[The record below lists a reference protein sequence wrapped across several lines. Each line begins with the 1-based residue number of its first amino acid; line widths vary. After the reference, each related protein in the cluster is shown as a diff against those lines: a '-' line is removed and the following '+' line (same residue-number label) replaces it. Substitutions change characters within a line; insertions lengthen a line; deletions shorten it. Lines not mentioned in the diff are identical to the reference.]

1 MDLSLE
7 HIKEQHSSLSWLVAK
22 YFLGQSCMWTIFL
35 VCLFWPVSNHGV
47 KIFEQTQW
55 IFHWNLSKNNTLQ
68 FRWCMQSISS
78 GSAVCELFFGFLF
91 LAKIPS
97 TEWKPSSR
105 RFESF
110 TATYQRTTLFNF
122 MSGFKVFLLAAQH
135 VDFLGELFTCQFSKT
150 EWKPSSR
157 RFGTL
162 IGTPQSTTFLNFV
175 DECKVIFNSIITL
188 LTGILF
194 LCSQWNLILCTER
207 HIVVAMKM
215 HASLVRF
222 YRAAIWLVRANN
234 ITSEISLNNI
244 SLCHW
249 EGMLL

>member
-1 MDLSLE
+1 
-7 HIKEQHSSLSWLVAK
+7 
-22 YFLGQSCMWTIFL
+22 MWTIFL

-55 IFHWNLSKNNTLQ
+55 IVHWNLSKNNNLQFRWCMQSISSGSALCELFFGFLFLVKIPSTEWKPSSRRFELHCNLSNLKNNTLQ
-68 FRWCMQSISS
+68 FHWCMQSISS
-78 GSAVCELFFGFLF
+78 GSAVCELFFGCLF

-97 TEWKPSSR
+97 TEWKPLSR

-122 MSGFKVFLLAAQH
+122 VSGFKVFLLAAQH
-135 VDFLGELFTCQFSKT
+135 VDFWGELFTCQFSKT
-150 EWKPSSR
+150 KWKPSSR

-194 LCSQWNLILCTER
+194 LCSN
-207 HIVVAMKM
+207 
-215 HASLVRF
+215 
-222 YRAAIWLVRANN
+222 
-234 ITSEISLNNI
+234 SEI
-244 SLCHW
+244 
-249 EGMLL
+249 

>member
-1 MDLSLE
+1 
-7 HIKEQHSSLSWLVAK
+7 
-22 YFLGQSCMWTIFL
+22 
-35 VCLFWPVSNHGV
+35 
-47 KIFEQTQW
+47 
-55 IFHWNLSKNNTLQ
+55 
-68 FRWCMQSISS
+68 MQSISS

-122 MSGFKVFLLAAQH
+122 VSGFKVFLLAAQH

-162 IGTPQSTTFLNFV
+162 IGTPQSRTFLNFV
-175 DECKVIFNSIITL
+175 DECKLIFNSITL

-194 LCSQWNLILCTER
+194 LGSQWNLILCTER
-207 HIVVAMKM
+207 QIVVAMKM

-234 ITSEISLNNI
+234 ITSEISLNNV
-244 SLCHW
+244 SLCNTIYW
-249 EGMLL
+249 LKNCFVMNCAANANFPFGSTVCQLFPE